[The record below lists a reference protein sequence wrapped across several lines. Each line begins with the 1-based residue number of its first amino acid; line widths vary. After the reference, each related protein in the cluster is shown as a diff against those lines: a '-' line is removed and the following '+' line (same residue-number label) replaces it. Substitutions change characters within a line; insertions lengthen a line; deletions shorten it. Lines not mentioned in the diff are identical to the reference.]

1 MSVPVYTVSAQP
13 HRDADT
19 VVVLGLTTQG
29 KELALRAPS
38 EYASLRELADSVDA
52 SAAAESLTR
61 LPNPDSTRAAVALIG
76 LGTASV
82 TLNALRDAA
91 GSAVRKLAGKPV
103 VEFAFDFASD
113 AEVLATLEGALL
125 GAYSFTRYKGASLD
139 SLKQPAATIHIR
151 TDRQIAASDLARVH
165 EKARAMALVKD
176 LVNTPANDLYP
187 ESFATIAEE
196 LCASDDS
203 LHITVWDE
211 QKLAKDGFG
220 GILGVGKGS
229 ERPPRLVRISYAPQA
244 GSAHIAL
251 VGKGITFDTGGLSL
265 KSGPG
270 MMGMKYDMTGAA
282 TALGVIRAAS
292 ALALPITV
300 TAWLC
305 LAENMPSG
313 RATRPND
320 ILTIRG
326 GKTVEVLNT
335 DAEGRLVLA
344 DGLMAAS
351 EEQPDL
357 IIDIATL
364 TGAATT
370 ALGTRTVGVMGNTDE
385 ISHLVEVAGTSGENF
400 WHMPLPAE
408 LRPLLN
414 SDVADIAN
422 VKPGNTAG
430 GMLIAACFL
439 RDFVGNRSAH
449 SDEATEQLPW
459 IHLDI
464 AGTANNGSG
473 PYGFTAGGP
482 TGVSVRALI
491 DYIAGRAGLPSPYAS
506 AK

>member
-1 MSVPVYTVSAQP
+1 MSVPSFTISP
-13 HRDADT
+13 TGLTDADT
-19 VVVLGLTTQG
+19 ITVLGLHSS
-29 KELALRAPS
+29 KETPVLWADPEYSAIAKTVQELEAP
-38 EYASLRELADSVDA
+38 AS
-52 SAAAESLTR
+52 AESLTR
-61 LPNPDSTRAAVALIG
+61 VPNPEAGRPALVIAG
-76 LGTASV
+76 LGNAPISPA
-82 TLNALRDAA
+82 TLREVA
-91 GSAVRKLAGKPV
+91 GATVRKLAGKAS
-103 VEFAFDFASD
+103 VEFAFSFES
-113 AEVLATLEGALL
+113 AEQVIATLEGALI
-125 GAYSFTRYKGASLD
+125 GAYNFTRYRHASID
-139 SLKQPAATIHIR
+139 AHKSPVASIHIR
-151 TDRQIAASDLARVH
+151 TAIDVPADLMARAQ
-165 EKARAMALVKD
+165 EKALAMALVKD

-187 ESFATIAEE
+187 ESFADIAAE
-196 LCASDDS
+196 LCADDPS
-203 LHITVWDE
+203 LHLQVWDE
-211 QKLAKDGFG
+211 AALAKDGFG
-220 GILGVGKGS
+220 GILGVGLGS
-229 ERPPRLVRISYAPQA
+229 ERGPRLVKISYAPTGA
-244 GSAHIAL
+244 STHIAL

-292 ALALPITV
+292 HLALPVRV

-344 DGLMAAS
+344 DGLVAAS

-370 ALGTRTVGVMGNTDE
+370 ALGTRTVGVMGNTAQ
-385 ISHLVEVAGTSGENF
+385 ISHLVEVAGTSGETF
-400 WHMPLPAE
+400 WHMPLPSE

-439 RDFVGNRSAH
+439 RDFVGNKH
-449 SDEATEQLPW
+449 STGNDEPQPIDW

-464 AGTANNGSG
+464 AGTANNGAG
-473 PYGFTAGGP
+473 AYGFTGAGP

-491 DYIAGRAGLPSPYAS
+491 DYLASRA
-506 AK
+506 

>member
-1 MSVPVYTVSAQP
+1 MSVPSFTISPDSRA
-13 HRDADT
+13 DADT
-19 VVVLGLTTQG
+19 VVALGLVSEKGSTV
-29 KELALRAPS
+29 LRAHS
-38 EYASLRELADSVDA
+38 DYAPYLAVARALEAPA
-52 SAAAESLTR
+52 SAESLTR
-61 LPNPDSTRAAVALIG
+61 IPNPRPEHPALAVVG
-76 LGTASV
+76 LGASAV
-82 TLNALRDAA
+82 SPATLREAA
-91 GSAVRKLAGKPV
+91 GATVRKLAGKTA
-103 VEFAFDFASD
+103 VEFDFAFTSTE
-113 AEVLATLEGALL
+113 EVVAVLEGALI
-125 GAYSFTRYKGASLD
+125 GAYSFTRYRHASID
-139 SLKQPAATIHIR
+139 AHKNPVASIHIR
-151 TDRQIAASDLARVH
+151 TTIDVPAALLARAQ
-165 EKARAMALVKD
+165 EKALAMALVKD

-187 ESFATIAEE
+187 ESFAGIASD
-196 LCASDDS
+196 LCADDS
-203 LHITVWDE
+203 NLHVQVWDE
-211 QKLAKDGFG
+211 AALAKDGFG
-220 GILGVGKGS
+220 GILGVGLGS
-229 ERPPRLVRISYAPQA
+229 ERGPRLVKISYAPTGA
-244 GSAHIAL
+244 STHIAL

-292 ALALPITV
+292 HLSLPVRV

-344 DGLMAAS
+344 DGLVAAS

-370 ALGTRTVGVMGNTDE
+370 ALGTRTVGVMGNTAE
-385 ISHLVEVAGTSGENF
+385 ISHLVEVAGTSGETF
-400 WHMPLPAE
+400 WHMPLPSE

-439 RDFVGNRSAH
+439 RDFVGNKHQRG
-449 SDEATEQLPW
+449 DEEPQPIEW

-464 AGTANNGSG
+464 AGTANNSAGA
-473 PYGFTAGGP
+473 YGFTGPGP
-482 TGVSVRALI
+482 TGVSVRGLI
-491 DYIAGRAGLPSPYAS
+491 DYLASRA
-506 AK
+506 

>member
-1 MSVPVYTVSAQP
+1 MSVPAYTVSS
-13 HRDADT
+13 HSNTDSDT
-19 VVVLGLTTQG
+19 VTVIGLASEN
-29 KELALRAPS
+29 KKLALRAHANFAGLLVTA
-38 EYASLRELADSVDA
+38 EALEASST
-52 SAAAESLTR
+52 AESMTR
-61 LPNPDSTRAAVALIG
+61 LPNPNAERPALALVGFGSTPVP
-76 LGTASV
+76 
-82 TLNALRDAA
+82 LNVLRESA
-91 GSAVRKLAGKPV
+91 GAAVRKLAGKSSI
-103 VEFAFDFASD
+103 EFALDFSTPD
-113 AEVLATLEGALL
+113 EVLAVLEGALL
-125 GAYSFTRYKGASLD
+125 GAYSFTRYRSNNQENTAASV
-139 SLKQPAATIHIR
+139 SNIHIR
-151 TDRQIAASDLARVH
+151 TDLDVPAADLARAH
-165 EKARAMALVKD
+165 EKARSIALVKD
-176 LVNTPANDLYP
+176 LVNTPANDLFP

-196 LCASDDS
+196 ICAIDS
-203 LHITVWDE
+203 TLNISVWDE
-211 QKLAKDGFG
+211 KKLQKDGFG

-229 ERPPRLVRISYAPQA
+229 ERPPRLIRIDYAPA
-244 GSAHIAL
+244 GSSTHIAL

-265 KSGPG
+265 KSGAG

-282 TALGVIRAAS
+282 TALAVMQAVS
-292 ALALPITV
+292 ALKLNV
-300 TAWLC
+300 RVSAWLC

-344 DGLMAAS
+344 DGLVAAS
-351 EEQPDL
+351 ETHPDL

-385 ISHLVEVAGTSGENF
+385 ISRLVEIATTSGETF

-430 GMLIAACFL
+430 GMLIAAVFL
-439 RDFVGNRSAH
+439 RDFVGNQPGAE
-449 SDEATEQLPW
+449 DADPKQLPW

-464 AGTANNGSG
+464 AGTANNGGSA
-473 PYGFTAGGP
+473 YGYTAAGP
-482 TGVSVRALI
+482 TGVTVRALI
-491 DYIAGRAGLPSPYAS
+491 DYLASRA
-506 AK
+506 

>member
-1 MSVPVYTVSAQP
+1 MSVPSFSISASS
-13 HRDADT
+13 RTDADT
-19 VVVLGLTTQG
+19 VVAIGLASVKGAQI
-29 KELALRAPS
+29 LRAHAD
-38 EYASLRELADSVDA
+38 YAGCLNVAIALEA
-52 SAAAESLTR
+52 SSSPESLTR
-61 LPNPDSTRAAVALIG
+61 IPHPHAAHPALALVG
-76 LGTASV
+76 LGPVQVSLS
-82 TLNALRDAA
+82 TLREAA
-91 GSAVRKLAGKPV
+91 GATVRKLAGKAA
-103 VEFAFDFASD
+103 VEFDFDFTSPD
-113 AEVLATLEGALL
+113 EVIAVLEGALI
-125 GAYSFTRYKGASLD
+125 GAYSFTRYRSAASE
-139 SLKQPAATIHIR
+139 SVKAPVGHIHIR
-151 TDRQIAASDLARVH
+151 SALEIPRALVARAE

-187 ESFATIAEE
+187 ESFADVASE
-196 LCASDDS
+196 LCADDND
-203 LHITVWDE
+203 LHVQVWDE
-211 QKLAKDGFG
+211 AALAADGFG
-220 GILGVGKGS
+220 GILGVGRGS
-229 ERPPRLVRISYAPQA
+229 ERGPRLVKVSYAPA
-244 GSAHIAL
+244 NASTHIAL

-282 TALGVIRAAS
+282 TALGVIRAVCH
-292 ALALPITV
+292 LAVPVRV

-344 DGLMAAS
+344 DGLVAAS

-370 ALGTRTVGVMGNTDE
+370 ALGTRTVGVMGNTPE
-385 ISHLVEVAGTSGENF
+385 ISHLVEVATSSGETF
-400 WHMPLPAE
+400 WHMPLPSE

-439 RDFVGNRSAH
+439 RDFVGNKHSHADESAQPI
-449 SDEATEQLPW
+449 DW

-464 AGTANNGSG
+464 AGTANNGAG
-473 PYGFTAGGP
+473 PYGFTSAGP

-491 DYIAGRAGLPSPYAS
+491 DYIASRA
-506 AK
+506 

>member
-1 MSVPVYTVSAQP
+1 MSVPSFTISPVSRA
-13 HRDADT
+13 DADT
-19 VVVLGLTTQG
+19 VVALGLISEKGAT
-29 KELALRAPS
+29 LLRAHS
-38 EYASLRELADSVDA
+38 DYASCLA
-52 SAAAESLTR
+52 AANALEAPTGAESLTR
-61 LPNPDSTRAAVALIG
+61 IPNPHPEHPALALAG
-76 LGTASV
+76 LGSSPV
-82 TLNALRDAA
+82 SLNTLREVA
-91 GSAVRKLAGKPV
+91 GATVRKLAGKTA
-103 VEFAFDFASD
+103 VEFDFDFTSAD
-113 AEVLATLEGALL
+113 EVIAVLEGALI
-125 GAYSFTRYKGASLD
+125 GAYSFTRYRHTSIDAHKS
-139 SLKQPAATIHIR
+139 PVAAIHIR
-151 TDRQIAASDLARVH
+151 TAIEVPAELVARAE
-165 EKARAMALVKD
+165 EKALAMALVKD

-187 ESFATIAEE
+187 ASFADIASD
-196 LCASDDS
+196 LCADDS
-203 LHITVWDE
+203 NLHVQVWDE
-211 QKLAKDGFG
+211 TALAKDGFG
-220 GILGVGKGS
+220 GILGVGLGS
-229 ERPPRLVRISYAPQA
+229 EHGPRLVKISYAPTNA
-244 GSAHIAL
+244 STHVSL

-282 TALGVIRAAS
+282 SALGVIRAVS
-292 ALALPITV
+292 HLALPLRV

-326 GKTVEVLNT
+326 GTTVEVLNT

-344 DGLMAAS
+344 DGLVAAS

-370 ALGTRTVGVMGNTDE
+370 ALGTRTVGVMGNTPE
-385 ISHLVEVAGTSGENF
+385 ISHLVEVAGTSGETF
-400 WHMPLPAE
+400 WHMPLPNE

-439 RDFVGNRSAH
+439 RDFVGNKH
-449 SDEATEQLPW
+449 PHGDDESQPIEW

-464 AGTANNGSG
+464 AGTANNSAGA
-473 PYGFTAGGP
+473 YGFTGPGP

-491 DYIAGRAGLPSPYAS
+491 DYLAARA
-506 AK
+506 